1 MRLTGVAVLGA
12 LAASISAPAPANSET
27 YEGYLTR
34 LKEICAVE
42 CLKPRDLRRKA
53 RKQSKSNPS
62 DLAVMMDVEYI
73 RRVGDKYQLFN
84 RDLERSNLE
93 TLAILGSAGIDVSG
107 RSGAGG
113 LPRSRGGQL
122 TPDTVVIE
130 LDEQALSDLLNAV
143 TAEPESV
150 VKAKDGSS
158 PEDADI
164 VVEGEAEA
172 KTAPNKIKPT
182 MSALSGLLINRR
194 IVVRGAPRLTPVWK
208 GGRLDYRNKQ
218 VTLEVANVDDLVLL
232 PRFDKEGEPVR
243 EDLDWLDKQSKKGA
257 G

>member
-1 MRLTGVAVLGA
+1 MRLKSIGIVCA
-12 LAASISAPAPANSET
+12 LATVWTAPVPAAAET
-27 YEGYLTR
+27 YDGYLTR

-42 CLKPRDLRRKA
+42 CLKPKDLRRKA
-53 RKQSKSNPS
+53 RKRSKKDTS

-73 RRVGDKYQLFN
+73 RRAGDKYQLFN

-107 RSGAGG
+107 RTGAGG

-122 TPDTVVIE
+122 TPDTLVIE

-143 TAEPESV
+143 VVEEPGKQGDARSTP
-150 VKAKDGSS
+150 AA
-158 PEDADI
+158 ADI
-164 VVEGEAEA
+164 VVEGETEPKA
-172 KTAPNKIKPT
+172 KTKKIKPT
-182 MSALSGLLINRR
+182 MASLSGLLINRR

-218 VTLEVANVDDLVLL
+218 VTLEVANIDDLVLL
-232 PRFDKEGEPVR
+232 PRFDKDGEPVR
-243 EDLDWLDKQSKKGA
+243 EDMDWLEKQPVRSSR
-257 G
+257 

>member
-1 MRLTGVAVLGA
+1 MRLAGLAVFGA
-12 LAASISAPAPANSET
+12 LSTAWALPTSAAAES

-73 RRVGDKYQLFN
+73 RRVGNKYQLFN

-93 TLAILGSAGIDVSG
+93 TLAILGAAGIDVSG

-143 TAEPESV
+143 TVEPEGTAAARV
-150 VKAKDGSS
+150 ASS
-158 PEDADI
+158 TKDADI
-164 VVEGEAEA
+164 VVEGEAE
-172 KTAPNKIKPT
+172 KTAPKKIKPT

-218 VTLEVANVDDLVLL
+218 VTLEVANIDDLVLL
-232 PRFDKEGEPVR
+232 PRFDKAGEPVR
-243 EDLDWLDKQSKKGA
+243 EDLDWLDKQPVR
-257 G
+257 

>member
-1 MRLTGVAVLGA
+1 MRLTGLVLLGA
-12 LAASISAPAPANSET
+12 LATAMAPPAPAKAET
-27 YEGYLTR
+27 YEAYLTR

-53 RKQSKSNPS
+53 RKQSKKNPS

-73 RRVGDKYQLFN
+73 RRVGDKYHLLS

-107 RSGAGG
+107 RTGAGG

-122 TPDTVVIE
+122 TPDVIVIE

-143 TAEPESV
+143 APVPEAA
-150 VKAKDGSS
+150 AKTNASS
-158 PEDADI
+158 SEDADI
-164 VVEGEAEA
+164 VVEGEAEKKA
-172 KTAPNKIKPT
+172 APKKIKPT

-218 VTLEVANVDDLVLL
+218 VTLEVANIDDLVLL
-232 PRFDKEGEPVR
+232 PRFDKSGEPVR
-243 EDLDWLDKQSKKGA
+243 EDLDWLDKQTAK
-257 G
+257 